1 MKKPIIGVTSLI
13 DLQKASYWMLP
24 GYLKGLT
31 LAGALPVV
39 LPLEVSLDDIK
50 TLADTFDGFLF
61 TGGQDVNPEI
71 YKQEKSPL
79 CGEISEARDKFEYL
93 LLHEVIKRNKPIL
106 GICRGIQFINA
117 YFGGTLYQDLD
128 TEHPSKTEHH
138 MSAPYDRGIHSVS
151 LTDGAPL
158 KALLKKDTLFVNSYH
173 HQAIK
178 ELGSSLKTTAVSEDG
193 LIEGIYA
200 PDKNFLWAVQ
210 WHPEFS
216 YEKDADSRK
225 IFEAFVKA
233 SLQKRFL

>member
-50 TLADTFDGFLF
+50 TIADTFDGFLF

-71 YKQEKSPL
+71 YRQEKSPL

-128 TEHPSKTEHH
+128 TQFNTETDHH
-138 MSAPYDRGIHSVS
+138 MTPPYDRAVHEVDIVKDS
-151 LTDGAPL
+151 PL
-158 KALLKKDTLFVNSYH
+158 YELLKKDRIGVNSYH
-173 HQAIK
+173 HQAVK
-178 ELGSSLKTTAVSEDG
+178 ELAKSLTAFAYSEDG
-193 LIEGIYA
+193 LVEGVYMK
-200 PDKNFLWAVQ
+200 DKKFVWAVQ
-210 WHPEFS
+210 WHPELSFES
-216 YEKDADSRK
+216 DENSMK
-225 IFEAFVKA
+225 ILSAFVSA
-233 SLQKRFL
+233 V

>member
-1 MKKPIIGVTSLI
+1 
-13 DLQKASYWMLP
+13 
-24 GYLKGLT
+24 
-31 LAGALPVV
+31 
-39 LPLEVSLDDIK
+39 
-50 TLADTFDGFLF
+50 
-61 TGGQDVNPEI
+61 
-71 YKQEKSPL
+71 
-79 CGEISEARDKFEYL
+79 
-93 LLHEVIKRNKPIL
+93 
-106 GICRGIQFINA
+106 
-117 YFGGTLYQDLD
+117 
-128 TEHPSKTEHH
+128 

-173 HQAIK
+173 HQAIN